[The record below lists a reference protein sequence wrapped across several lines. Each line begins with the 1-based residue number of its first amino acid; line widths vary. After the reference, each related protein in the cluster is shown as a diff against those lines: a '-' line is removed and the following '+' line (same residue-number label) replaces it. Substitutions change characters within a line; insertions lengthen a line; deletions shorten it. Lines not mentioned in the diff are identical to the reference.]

1 MSPSPV
7 ASGRAAL
14 VGAVAL
20 SVVLLIATWFVNSQT
35 ASHAGADEA
44 APSGKSPTA
53 PADPSRKTLA
63 DAVLPDPIQLSGGR
77 IFLNG
82 NLYTPV
88 KPGQEGDRAA
98 RANPSSEDDI
108 RISGPANTRPRRW
121 TGPWEL
127 DISELRI
134 DHRLTHVVLS
144 ISFAD
149 LNIQEGM
156 LGDEFIITID
166 SNGDTRGE
174 RFVYIT
180 KYPFYRDGEVYTPR
194 GYSAMRGCSFEV
206 KWDRARN
213 LLIGRIA
220 NSCLGNP
227 AQLRAQAHLRSPR
240 YNVFGLHA
248 QDHPTRPQR
257 SVWEALDTTNWT
269 PFAGLGQSAMTRDP
283 AQVMP

>member
-1 MSPSPV
+1 MSP
-7 ASGRAAL
+7 ARLTSGRAAL
-14 VGAVAL
+14 IAVVAL
-20 SVVLLIATWFVNSQT
+20 SVALLSAIWLVNSQM
-35 ASHAGADEA
+35 ASNAGADQA
-44 APSGKSPTA
+44 APSERSSTPT
-53 PADPSRKTLA
+53 DPSRKAHA
-63 DAVLPDPIQLSGGR
+63 DAVFPDPIRLSGGR

-88 KPGQEGDRAA
+88 EPGQKGDRAA
-98 RANPSSEDDI
+98 RAHPSSEDDI

-127 DISELRI
+127 DISRFRI
-134 DHRLTHVVLS
+134 DHTPTQVVFTLS
-144 ISFAD
+144 FPE
-149 LNIQEGM
+149 LNVQEG
-156 LGDEFIITID
+156 LEGDEFIITID

-174 RFVYIT
+174 RFVYIS

-194 GYSAMRGCSFEV
+194 GYSAIRGCNFEV
-206 KWDRARN
+206 RWNRVKD
-213 LLIGRIA
+213 LLIGRVA

-257 SVWEALDTTNWT
+257 SVWEALDTTRWT
-269 PFAGLGQSAMTRDP
+269 PFAGVGQSSVTRDP
-283 AQVMP
+283 ARVMH